1 MISILVAMTKDR
13 VIGKDNDFPWY
24 ISADLVRFKK
34 LTVGNVVIMGR
45 KTFDPHL
52 LNRLGKPL
60 PDRTSII
67 ITRDQSYRYPGVL
80 VAHSIKEALQ
90 KAGKN
95 ETFIIGGEQIFDLAL
110 PFANRLYITEIDAK
124 IDGDVYFPEFSQK
137 EFKEVTREVH
147 KKDEKNEYDYSFIT
161 LDRIA

>member
-1 MISILVAMTKDR
+1 MTKGR

-52 LNRLGKPL
+52 LNRLGKPF
-60 PDRTSII
+60 PDRTNII
-67 ITRDQSYRYPGVL
+67 ITRDKSYKHQGVI
-80 VAHSIKEALQ
+80 VTHSIKEALQ
-90 KAGKN
+90 KAGKKDV
-95 ETFIIGGEQIFDLAL
+95 FIIGGEQIFNLAL
-110 PFANRLYITEIDAK
+110 PYADRLHITK
-124 IDGDVYFPEFSQK
+124 IDTTIEGDAYFPEYSQK
-137 EFKEVTREVH
+137 EFKEVTRENH